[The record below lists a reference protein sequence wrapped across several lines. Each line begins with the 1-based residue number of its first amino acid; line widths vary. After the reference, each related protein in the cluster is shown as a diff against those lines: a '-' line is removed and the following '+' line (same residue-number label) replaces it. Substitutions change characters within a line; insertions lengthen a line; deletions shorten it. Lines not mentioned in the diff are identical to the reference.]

1 MDPSPSTFPLHLQI
15 TDVSVFFQVCFFD
28 EMLNVISFHGC
39 LNCWQP
45 KQKERMDLMLLKEK
59 ERKLVN
65 WLVGSSDFKL
75 EEIAEAEISYC

>member
-1 MDPSPSTFPLHLQI
+1 
-15 TDVSVFFQVCFFD
+15 
-28 EMLNVISFHGC
+28 
-39 LNCWQP
+39 
-45 KQKERMDLMLLKEK
+45 MDLMLLKEK